1 MLCINTIE
9 DTLSR
14 YILLAKTKSGLEGIN
29 LRSELPFEVKL
40 SEMREVKYLCQTCLS
55 TTKKRKGLLENLKH
69 VESQLQFQ
77 QRRSESSQIANSTP
91 LKRQ

>member
-1 MLCINTIE
+1 MLCISTIE

-40 SEMREVKYLCQTCLS
+40 SEMREVKYLCQTCLRLL
-55 TTKKRKGLLENLKH
+55 KKGKDFLKTLNTWRVNCSFNKDVRKAHRLL
-69 VESQLQFQ
+69 
-77 QRRSESSQIANSTP
+77 IAHH
-91 LKRQ
+91 

>member
-40 SEMREVKYLCQTCLS
+40 SEMREVKYFCQTCLRLLKKGKDLCGES
-55 TTKKRKGLLENLKH
+55 TAVSTKTLRKL
-69 VESQLQFQ
+69 
-77 QRRSESSQIANSTP
+77 TDC
-91 LKRQ
+91 